1 MSPRSFSEDFRI
13 VRYWHP
19 LGCPAIELEKSPQGG
34 VITTVVYAQGGVI
47 TTVVYAQGG
56 VITTVVYAQGGVITT
71 VVYGGRCCCRG
82 DVSRPGLQQSQ
93 EARITT

>member
-56 VITTVVYAQGGVITT
+56 VITTVVY
-71 VVYGGRCCCRG
+71 GGRCCCRG